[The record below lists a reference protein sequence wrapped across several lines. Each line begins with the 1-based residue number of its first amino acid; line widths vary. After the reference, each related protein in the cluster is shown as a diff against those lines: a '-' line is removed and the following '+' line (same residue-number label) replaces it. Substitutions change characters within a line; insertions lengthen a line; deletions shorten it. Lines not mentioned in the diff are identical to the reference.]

1 MITSFGISLRTVND
15 IRRMLY
21 GVGVD
26 NAILH
31 PQNVIRKMLLSK
43 AFTFGI
49 SHGTIL
55 RILEDAMGEALRTYI
70 GLV

>member
-1 MITSFGISLRTVND
+1 
-15 IRRMLY
+15 MLY